1 MHKALLRPSP
11 RSTRKIMFI
20 LNWLV
25 VSNNICHYYHSAC
38 LNDFK
43 LLSNV
48 MVFKDFKRVLVVKEL
63 MNLGMKRCVEG
74 GILLVKTIFAEIE
87 DF

>member
-1 MHKALLRPSP
+1 M
-11 RSTRKIMFI
+11 
-20 LNWLV
+20 
-25 VSNNICHYYHSAC
+25 
-38 LNDFK
+38 NDFK

-48 MVFKDFKRVLVVKEL
+48 LVFKDFKRVLVVKEL